1 MCSLKR
7 RFDRLEREL
16 NCEDKDYI
24 VLVGDRNAD
33 WEKLE
38 EEYIKQHGIDPENI
52 DLTVRLIDRFGPKPE

>member
-16 NCEDKDYI
+16 SCEDKDYI

-52 DLTVRLIDRFGPKPE
+52 GTIVRLIDRFGPKPE